1 MPRVTTD
8 EQRAAAVRTFY
19 GLDGSD
25 PILAP
30 KYLPSKRVPQGASR
44 FESSM
49 RSRLDHLARESDERY
64 AGPLEAAALRE
75 AQLPL
80 KERGDGWCI
89 DRAAASTEAEA
100 KAVALDL
107 QKADAVRTF
116 YGLDGSDPILARGYL
131 PSEYAPQGA
140 SESEISTRSRLA
152 SLAKTKTKHNAGP
165 YEAAALQQAQIP
177 VKQVESGRWII
188 DKDLAGKESQVKAE
202 AIDRQNAA
210 AVRTFY
216 GLDGSEPIL
225 DKGSLPGRRMPRDAS
240 EFEISTRNR
249 LYYLTRESD
258 GSKAGPHE
266 AAALQDAL
274 IPVLSQGMEQM
285 SVTAS
290 ADASLPG
297 CLREWNRC
305 RSPHLRMHPCLL
317 PTGPPG
323 TLLLHRSRLTGSVI
337 SPAGAGIQRIR

>member
-274 IPVLSQGMEQM
+274 IPVKQ
-285 SVTAS
+285 V
-290 ADASLPG
+290 G

-305 RSPHLRMHPCLL
+305 RSVVSGNGTDVGHRICGCILACCQLVHLGHSCY
-317 PTGPPG
+317 TGVG
-323 TLLLHRSRLTGSVI
+323 LRG
-337 SPAGAGIQRIR
+337 Q

>member
-1 MPRVTTD
+1 M
-8 EQRAAAVRTFY
+8 
-19 GLDGSD
+19 
-25 PILAP
+25 
-30 KYLPSKRVPQGASR
+30 PQGASR

-116 YGLDGSDPILARGYL
+116 YGLDGSDPIL
-131 PSEYAPQGA
+131 
-140 SESEISTRSRLA
+140 
-152 SLAKTKTKHNAGP
+152 
-165 YEAAALQQAQIP
+165 
-177 VKQVESGRWII
+177 
-188 DKDLAGKESQVKAE
+188 
-202 AIDRQNAA
+202 
-210 AVRTFY
+210 
-216 GLDGSEPIL
+216 

-274 IPVLSQGMEQM
+274 IPVKQVEGGKWLIDKDALNQQQQYPQNPVSMYGYDPAQG
-285 SVTAS
+285 AS
-290 ADASLPG
+290 S
-297 CLREWNRC
+297 
-305 RSPHLRMHPCLL
+305 
-317 PTGPPG
+317 
-323 TLLLHRSRLTGSVI
+323 
-337 SPAGAGIQRIR
+337 